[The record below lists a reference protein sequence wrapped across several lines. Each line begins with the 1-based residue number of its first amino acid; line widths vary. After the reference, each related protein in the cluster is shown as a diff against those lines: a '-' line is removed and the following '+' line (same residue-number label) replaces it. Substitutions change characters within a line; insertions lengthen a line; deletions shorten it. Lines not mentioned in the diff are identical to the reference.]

1 LEYYSKL
8 LAESWEKAEKAKL
21 SIDID
26 MHMKYVAELPAAVSD
41 MVA

>member
-1 LEYYSKL
+1 L

-26 MHMKYVAELPAAVSD
+26 CHMKYIVDLPATVHD
-41 MVA
+41 LVAQYNE